1 MEALRIVQKPT
12 KGKITIG
19 LPEDLWIKSK
29 IEIIIL
35 PFEDEP
41 APQKKFDPRKF
52 KGASN
57 LNMTIEEIDQECR
70 KLRDEWDRG
79 F

>member
-1 MEALRIVQKPT
+1 MEALRIVQRPRN
-12 KGKITIG
+12 GRITIK
-19 LPEDLWIKSK
+19 LPEELRIKNK
-29 IEIIIL
+29 VEIIIL
-35 PFEDEP
+35 PFEEEP
-41 APQKKFDPRKF
+41 KPQKRFDPREF

-57 LNMTIEEIDQECR
+57 LNMTIEEIDQECK